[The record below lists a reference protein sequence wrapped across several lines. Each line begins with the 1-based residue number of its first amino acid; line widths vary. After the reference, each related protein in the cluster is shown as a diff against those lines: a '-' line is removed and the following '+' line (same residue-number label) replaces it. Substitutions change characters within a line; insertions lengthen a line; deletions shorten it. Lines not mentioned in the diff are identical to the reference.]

1 MEKTLSKVVG
11 QTIMQIAFI
20 PGCNLSLKL
29 QNSHSLDILL
39 DKAFW
44 RLSRENDI
52 ILTSDDFAV
61 KTQNLFSHDYVPI
74 SDDEYKEFEKARE
87 TQDDVYEM
95 EELYL
100 YLEPVFEKRIDEL
113 YSILQNET
121 ITSVEEKRLGDF
133 CLTLSSGIILE
144 AFAIVDHNHKT
155 LSQLYIIV

>member
-29 QNSHSLDILL
+29 QNSHSLDILF

-61 KTQNLFSHDYVPI
+61 KTRDLFSHDYPQTLRPR
-74 SDDEYKEFEKARE
+74 SLKF
-87 TQDDVYEM
+87 
-95 EELYL
+95 
-100 YLEPVFEKRIDEL
+100 FC
-113 YSILQNET
+113 N
-121 ITSVEEKRLGDF
+121 SVWL
-133 CLTLSSGIILE
+133 
-144 AFAIVDHNHKT
+144 
-155 LSQLYIIV
+155 